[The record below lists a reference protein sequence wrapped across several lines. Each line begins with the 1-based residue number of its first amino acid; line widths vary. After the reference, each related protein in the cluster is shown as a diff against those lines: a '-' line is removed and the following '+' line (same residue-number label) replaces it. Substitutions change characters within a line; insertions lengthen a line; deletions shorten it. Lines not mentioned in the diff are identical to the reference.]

1 MADTPLA
8 TGEANIAAPSKIAP
22 AATTRPR
29 RRRFGTK
36 IPERRLLQPGGMFST
51 LLYTARVGHW
61 SESLFEQA
69 AREIG
74 IDPEVDGDRL
84 RETLEKAGREI
95 EILAGRRFG
104 VSERKSVTILRQ
116 PFPIA
121 EIPDLQVGSPME
133 SEGGAIWPIPDPVTP
148 HMATVVQLGEIQ
160 PPPTDRRVPIG
171 DALWAAG
178 NLAAR
183 ERRAGRLSAD
193 YVIWWLGTA
202 IPKDQRMDL
211 LRAVV
216 DQEARFN
223 IPVLGVGISGWWI
236 QITRRLLWV
245 TAETPDEGRLLE
257 PLFDPKTEGE
267 KPPMILA
274 AGEPV
279 LILVRTAKHPV
290 DWALMARIWTE
301 DVKVADDRPWRMMAD
316 AIHGSGIPI
325 MTVDE
330 ASTDEEVGCQLVLL
344 AHWHGY
350 ISADEDGLVGA
361 LIHAYPGPVRRIR
374 SKTDQPDMAAAAT
387 LLLRRLLRPGFD
399 PAKGAAATRRYI
411 NRLASI
417 VVLEHRKA
425 TAPAGTLPWQRLGI
439 TERHYYKL
447 LRRARIP
454 KVAGRYHVDDEL
466 LEALR
471 AYLDSKEQPSARE
484 LAKQVLLEHGFG
496 EAAARKWLQ
505 RHPPQDAINA
515 RPRPRRA
522 A

>member
-1 MADTPLA
+1 
-8 TGEANIAAPSKIAP
+8 
-22 AATTRPR
+22 
-29 RRRFGTK
+29 
-36 IPERRLLQPGGMFST
+36 
-51 LLYTARVGHW
+51 VGHW

-74 IDPEVDGDRL
+74 IDVDVDGDRL
-84 RETLEKAGREI
+84 RETLKKAGREI

-104 VSERKSVTILRQ
+104 VSERKSVTIVRQ
-116 PFPIA
+116 PLPFV
-121 EIPDLQVGSPME
+121 EIPDLQVGSPIE
-133 SEGGAIWPIPDPVTP
+133 SEGGVVWPIPDPVNP
-148 HMATVVQLGEIQ
+148 DLATVVQLGEIH
-160 PPPTDRRVPIG
+160 PPSTDRRVPIG

-193 YVIWWLGTA
+193 YVIWWLGNA
-202 IPKDQRMDL
+202 IPKDQRVEL

-223 IPVLGVGISGWWI
+223 LPVLGVGIPGWWI

-257 PLFDPKTEGE
+257 PLFEPKTEGE

-279 LILVRTAKHPV
+279 LILVRTAKHPA
-290 DWALMARIWTE
+290 DWALTARIWTE
-301 DVKVADDRPWRMMAD
+301 DVNVAGDRPWRMMTD

-361 LIHAYPGPVRRIR
+361 LIQAYPGPVRRIR

-439 TERHYYKL
+439 TERQYYKL
-447 LRRARIP
+447 LRRARIA
-454 KVAGRYHVDDEL
+454 KIAGRYQVDDEL
-466 LEALR
+466 LDALR
-471 AYLDSKEQPSARE
+471 AYLDWKEQPTPRQLARE
-484 LAKQVLLEHGFG
+484 LLIERGFG

-505 RHPPQDAINA
+505 RHSPEEAVNA
-515 RPRPRRA
+515 WPRGHRA